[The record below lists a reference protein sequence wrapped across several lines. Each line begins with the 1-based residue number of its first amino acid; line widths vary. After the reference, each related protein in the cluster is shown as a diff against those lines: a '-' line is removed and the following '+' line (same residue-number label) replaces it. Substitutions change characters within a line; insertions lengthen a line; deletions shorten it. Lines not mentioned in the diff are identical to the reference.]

1 MMVTHFTASV
11 RENNSTKK
19 SLGNYTS
26 SCGSL
31 ALCECLKTFQWVDS
45 SLASL
50 LVYFG
55 TWNSSAYVHSND
67 ATPAPRKRNC
77 VKYYMDVLF
86 TAFLG
91 PSNWSHFFMSLTSS
105 LVFFFPL
112 GKLNPTSKSNQT
124 VKTWC
129 CHNNFSSWAACHLS
143 PFLSLNSAPV
153 HVSEGPKEAYFSVL
167 QGERLPSRI
176 IT

>member
-1 MMVTHFTASV
+1 MVTHFTTSV

-105 LVFFFPL
+105 LVFFFFFSTRETQPNIKEQPNCEDLMLPQQFLIL
-112 GKLNPTSKSNQT
+112 G
-124 VKTWC
+124 C
-129 CHNNFSSWAACHLS
+129 MSSF
-143 PFLSLNSAPV
+143 P
-153 HVSEGPKEAYFSVL
+153 FSV
-167 QGERLPSRI
+167 
-176 IT
+176 T